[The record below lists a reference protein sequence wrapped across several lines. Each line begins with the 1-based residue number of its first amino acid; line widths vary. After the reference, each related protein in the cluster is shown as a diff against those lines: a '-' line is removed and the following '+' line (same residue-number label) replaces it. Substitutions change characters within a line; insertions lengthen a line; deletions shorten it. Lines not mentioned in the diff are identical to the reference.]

1 MKKLHTK
8 KRRINSKK
16 GISMVLAMA
25 LVAVLFLSTTTFLS
39 IAMLQQKETGT
50 TMNSRQAYVSAK
62 SALDIAKELLN
73 DGKLSL
79 PDSGSLYY
87 VFYYVEG
94 DPEVH
99 VEKFN
104 SSEAA
109 LNWINDPA
117 NASYTIIGN
126 AYIKITKNSDGSYT
140 MTAVGKEN
148 KYDYSVDG
156 NTGDLS
162 TKFDVKYNL
171 AEKEETA
178 NLTMKQKS
186 ITTPTGNKFLMLG
199 DQASFS
205 LLRSVRQTVNDGGTT
220 FRTLQ
225 NSFLDKDKKTIIYE
239 PKTEAGST
247 PLTTC
252 FPLVFDKAVKCI
264 SNGDSRLK
272 FTAYDNGIYFLG
284 NYNGT
289 ELNNDYKSEDDEFNN
304 PGDIS
309 LYTNSNT
316 YGTALECK
324 YLVIGGNMVCRPASG
339 ASGITLKYSGS
350 SYDTD
355 KGVVIYFTKDC
366 KLMTYRKDEHGN
378 ECNTSLDYQKGYY
391 YINLGKNN
399 TPVDLFSTK
408 ATSITTDSEEYK
420 RVSSIDMYSSMVET
434 DGELK
439 GKLKDIH
446 SAYEGACEND
456 KAKVDILH
464 SNGTFNA
471 DPNLSS
477 FSNTPRTENTIN
489 KGWKDY
495 YIYCAPSEMPT
506 ANGYYDMYSGKEFNY
521 LWYNIKPMV
530 FDRTVDMSIRSSNI
544 TLSIGPDE
552 KETVYY
558 NKNGNPHSFNQSNLP
573 TNVATDSDTVTFT
586 ARDSGKT
593 AQANGNQYVGE
604 DSNKIIQKD
613 RSAHFRVKPYWGEKS
628 FTLKVVNDFIV
639 EMSDGKTYT
648 IKADDYT
655 DIPEYIEKN
664 TDNNPK
670 DGLDLFSDTAKKYFE
685 SHSTSRVDSNS
696 SSIKWVED
704 NAINTSVDSSNLDQ
718 SSSVVN
724 FKATGG
730 GTLKEDGTY
739 KGRAIYCDFGNGSS
753 GKDAI
758 VTYGNNATLKADVV
772 SIGADLLERKD
783 GKGLK
788 INTYSAHNESTCVV
802 DGNPIDGSM
811 LQITRKTTLKFNDTD
826 ADSITLSPGYYFF
839 PGITSDFDI
848 LSKAF
853 WEKWNS
859 NPYYKAEK
867 LGDGTKTY
875 KKVFV
880 TTKMD
885 PVDFEGKYF

>member
-16 GISMVLAMA
+16 GISMVLAIA
-25 LVAVLFLSTTTFLS
+25 LAAVLFLSTTTFLS

-62 SALDIAKELLN
+62 SALDIAEELLN

-104 SSEAA
+104 SSELA
-109 LNWINDPA
+109 LKWINNPSH
-117 NASYTIIGN
+117 ASYTIIGN
-126 AYIKITKNSDGSYT
+126 AYIKITKNADGSYT

-148 KYDYSVDG
+148 KYDYSGDG

-171 AEKEETA
+171 VEKEEIA
-178 NLTMKQKS
+178 NLTMKQKT
-186 ITTPTGNKFLMLG
+186 ITSPTGNKFLMLG
-199 DQASFS
+199 DQTSFS
-205 LLRSVRQTVNDGGTT
+205 LLRSVRKTLNEGDTT

-225 NSFLDKDKKTIIYE
+225 SYDTDNEKKSIIYI
-239 PKTEAGST
+239 PKNEAGNT

-252 FPLVFDKAVKCI
+252 FPLVFDKTVKST

-284 NYNGT
+284 NYTGPKIT
-289 ELNNDYKSEDDEFNN
+289 SDYNSEAVDVSF
-304 PGDIS
+304 
-309 LYTNSNT
+309 YTNSDA

-324 YLVIGGNMVCRPASG
+324 YLVIGGNMVCRPATG
-339 ASGITLKYSGS
+339 ESGITLKYSGS

-355 KGVVIYFTKDC
+355 KGVVIYFTKNC
-366 KLMTYRKDEHGN
+366 KLMTYNNSNQITKTVE
-378 ECNTSLDYQKGYY
+378 YKKGYY
-391 YINLGKNN
+391 YINLGDNN
-399 TPVDLFSTK
+399 TAVDLFSESTK
-408 ATSITTDSEEYK
+408 ASAKEITTNSEEYK
-420 RVSSIDMYSSMVET
+420 RVNSIDMYSSMVDT
-434 DGELK
+434 K

-446 SAYEGACEND
+446 SAYEGEYE
-456 KAKVDILH
+456 KGKERVDILNE
-464 SNGTFNA
+464 SGTFTA
-471 DPNLSS
+471 VPNSNS
-477 FSNTPRTENTIN
+477 YSNTVRTTFT
-489 KGWKDY
+489 KGWQDY

-506 ANGYYDMYSGKEFNY
+506 ASGYYDMYSGKEFNY
-521 LWYNIKPMV
+521 LWYNIKPME
-530 FDRTVDMSIRSSNI
+530 FNGNVDMSIHSSNI

-558 NKNGNPHSFNQSNLP
+558 NNQIKNSNGNPYFPYSFNQTILP
-573 TNVATDSDTVTFT
+573 TDKFATDSNTTKFT
-586 ARDSGKT
+586 AEG
-593 AQANGNQYVGE
+593 
-604 DSNKIIQKD
+604 SNKIKQNNS
-613 RSAHFRVKPYWGEKS
+613 SASFSVKPYWNEKS

-639 EMSDGKTYT
+639 QMSDGTSYT

-655 DIPEYIEKN
+655 DIPE
-664 TDNNPK
+664 T
-670 DGLDLFSDTAKKYFE
+670 GLNLFSNDAKKYFE
-685 SHSTSRVDSNS
+685 DHSTSRVDSNS

-718 SSSVVN
+718 SSSVIN
-724 FKATGG
+724 FKATCG
-730 GTLKEDGTY
+730 GTLKEDSTY

-772 SIGADLLERKD
+772 SIGADLLEIKD

-811 LQITRKTTLKFNDTD
+811 LQITRKTTLKFNDD
-826 ADSITLSPGYYFF
+826 NANSITLSPGYYFF
-839 PGITSDFDI
+839 PGITGDFDI

-853 WEKWNS
+853 WEKWSSS

-867 LGDGTKTY
+867 LGDGTKAY
-875 KKVFV
+875 KKVTV

>member
-16 GISMVLAMA
+16 GISMVLAIA
-25 LVAVLFLSTTTFLS
+25 LAAVLFLSTTTFLS

-62 SALDIAKELLN
+62 SALDIAEELLN

-104 SSEAA
+104 SSELA

-117 NASYTIIGN
+117 HASYTIIGN
-126 AYIKITKNSDGSYT
+126 AYIKITKNADGSYT

-148 KYDYSVDG
+148 KYDYSGDG

-171 AEKEETA
+171 VEKEETA

-199 DQASFS
+199 DQTSFS
-205 LLRSVRQTVNDGGTT
+205 LLRSVRKTLNEGDTT

-225 NSFLDKDKKTIIYE
+225 GYDTDNDKESIIYI
-239 PKTEAGST
+239 PKNEAGNT

-252 FPLVFDKAVKCI
+252 FPLVFDKAVKST

-284 NYNGT
+284 NYTGPRVT
-289 ELNNDYKSEDDEFNN
+289 NDYNSEAV
-304 PGDIS
+304 DIS
-309 LYTNSNT
+309 FYTNSDA

-324 YLVIGGNMVCRPASG
+324 YLVIGGNMVCRPAG
-339 ASGITLKYSGS
+339 GESGITLKYSGS

-366 KLMTYRKDEHGN
+366 KLMTYNNDHSKIKEV
-378 ECNTSLDYQKGYY
+378 EYKKGYY
-391 YINLGKNN
+391 YISLGDNN
-399 TPVDLFSTK
+399 TAVDLFSESTK
-408 ATSITTDSEEYK
+408 ASAKKIDTDSKEYK
-420 RVSSIDMYSSMVET
+420 RVSSIDMYSSMVDT
-434 DGELK
+434 K

-446 SAYEGACEND
+446 SAYEGEYE
-456 KAKVDILH
+456 KGKERVDILNE
-464 SNGTFNA
+464 NGTFTA
-471 DPNLSS
+471 VPNSS
-477 FSNTPRTENTIN
+477 SYSNTPRTEFT

-506 ANGYYDMYSGKEFNY
+506 ASGYYDMYSGKEFNY
-521 LWYNIKPMV
+521 LWYNIKPME
-530 FDRTVDMSIRSSNI
+530 FNGNIDMSIHSSNI

-558 NKNGNPHSFNQSNLP
+558 NNQIKNSNGNTYFPYSFNQTILP
-573 TNVATDSDTVTFT
+573 TSDFATDSNTQKFT
-586 ARDSGKT
+586 SEG
-593 AQANGNQYVGE
+593 
-604 DSNKIIQKD
+604 SNKIKQKNS
-613 RSAHFRVKPYWGEKS
+613 SASFSVKPYWNEKS

-639 EMSDGKTYT
+639 EMSDGTSYT

-655 DIPEYIEKN
+655 DIPE
-664 TDNNPK
+664 T
-670 DGLDLFSDTAKKYFE
+670 GLNLFSNDAKKYFE
-685 SHSTSRVDSNS
+685 DHSTSRVDSNS

-718 SSSVVN
+718 SSSVIN
-724 FKATGG
+724 FKATCG
-730 GTLKEDGTY
+730 GTLKEDSTY

-772 SIGADLLERKD
+772 SIGADLLEIKD

-811 LQITRKTTLKFNDTD
+811 LQITRKTTLKFNDD
-826 ADSITLSPGYYFF
+826 NANSITLSPCYYFF
-839 PGITSDFDI
+839 PGITGDFDI

-853 WEKWNS
+853 WEKWSSS

-867 LGDGTKTY
+867 LGDGTKAY
-875 KKVFV
+875 KKVTV

>member
-16 GISMVLAMA
+16 GISMVLAIA
-25 LVAVLFLSTTTFLS
+25 LAAVLFLSTTTFLS

-62 SALDIAKELLN
+62 SALDMAEELLN
-73 DGKLSL
+73 DGKLQL

-94 DPEVH
+94 DPKVH
-99 VEKFN
+99 VEKFS
-104 SSEAA
+104 SSEDA
-109 LNWINDPA
+109 LKWINNPA
-117 NASYTIIGN
+117 HASYTIIGN
-126 AYIKITKNSDGSYT
+126 AYIKITKNTDGSYT

-148 KYDYSVDG
+148 KYDYSGDG

-171 AEKEETA
+171 VEKEEIA
-178 NLTMKQKS
+178 NLTMKQKT
-186 ITTPTGNKFLMLG
+186 ITSPTGNKFLMLG
-199 DQASFS
+199 DQTSFS
-205 LLRSVRQTVNDGGTT
+205 LLRSVRKTLNEGDTT

-225 NSFLDKDKKTIIYE
+225 SYDTDNEKKSIIYI
-239 PKTEAGST
+239 PKNEAGNT

-252 FPLVFDKAVKCI
+252 FPLVFDKTVKST

-284 NYNGT
+284 NYTGPKIT
-289 ELNNDYKSEDDEFNN
+289 SDYNSEAVDVSF
-304 PGDIS
+304 
-309 LYTNSNT
+309 YTNSDA

-324 YLVIGGNMVCRPASG
+324 YLVIGGNMVCRPATG
-339 ASGITLKYSGS
+339 ESGITLKYSGS

-355 KGVVIYFTKDC
+355 KGVVIYFTKNC
-366 KLMTYRKDEHGN
+366 KLMTYNNSNQITKTVE
-378 ECNTSLDYQKGYY
+378 YKKGYY
-391 YINLGKNN
+391 YINLGDNN
-399 TPVDLFSTK
+399 TAVDLFSESTK
-408 ATSITTDSEEYK
+408 ASAKEITTNSEEYK
-420 RVSSIDMYSSMVET
+420 RVNSIDMYSSMVDT
-434 DGELK
+434 K

-446 SAYEGACEND
+446 SAYEGEYE
-456 KAKVDILH
+456 KGKERVDILNE
-464 SNGTFNA
+464 SGTFTA
-471 DPNLSS
+471 VPNSNS
-477 FSNTPRTENTIN
+477 YSNTVRTTFT
-489 KGWKDY
+489 KGWQDY

-506 ANGYYDMYSGKEFNY
+506 ASGYYDMYSGKEFNY
-521 LWYNIKPMV
+521 LWYNINPME
-530 FDRTVDMSIRSSNI
+530 FNGNVDMSIHSSNI

-558 NKNGNPHSFNQSNLP
+558 NNQIKNSNGNPYYPYSFNQTILP
-573 TNVATDSDTVTFT
+573 TDKFATDSNTTKFT
-586 ARDSGKT
+586 SEG
-593 AQANGNQYVGE
+593 
-604 DSNKIIQKD
+604 SNKIKQNNS
-613 RSAHFRVKPYWGEKS
+613 SASFSVKPYWNEKS

-639 EMSDGKTYT
+639 EMSDGTTYT

-655 DIPEYIEKN
+655 DIPETGLN
-664 TDNNPK
+664 LFTDE
-670 DGLDLFSDTAKKYFE
+670 AKKYFE

-696 SSIKWVED
+696 SSIEWVK
-704 NAINTSVDSSNLDQ
+704 NNTINTSVDSSNLDQ
-718 SSSVVN
+718 SSSVIN
-724 FKATGG
+724 FKATCG
-730 GTLKEDGTY
+730 GTLKDDTY
-739 KGRAIYCDFGNGSS
+739 KGKAIYCDFGNGSS

-772 SIGADLLERKD
+772 SIGADLLEIKD

-788 INTYSAHNESTCVV
+788 INTYSAHKDSTCVV

-811 LQITRKTTLKFNDTD
+811 LQITRKTTLKFNDD
-826 ADSITLSPGYYFF
+826 NANSITLSPGYYFF
-839 PGITSDFDI
+839 PGIKGDFDI

-853 WEKWNS
+853 WEKWISS

-867 LGDGTKTY
+867 LNDGTEAY
-875 KKVFV
+875 KKVIV
-880 TTKMD
+880 TTKID

>member
-16 GISMVLAMA
+16 GISMVLAIA
-25 LVAVLFLSTTTFLS
+25 LAAVLFLSTTTFLS

-62 SALDIAKELLN
+62 SALDIAEELLN

-104 SSEAA
+104 SSELA
-109 LNWINDPA
+109 LKWINNPSH
-117 NASYTIIGN
+117 ASYTIIGN
-126 AYIKITKNSDGSYT
+126 AYIKITKNADGSYT

-148 KYDYSVDG
+148 KYDYSGDG

-171 AEKEETA
+171 VEKEEIA
-178 NLTMKQKS
+178 NLTMKQKT
-186 ITTPTGNKFLMLG
+186 ITSPTGNKFLMLG
-199 DQASFS
+199 DQTSFS
-205 LLRSVRQTVNDGGTT
+205 LLRSVRKTLNEGDTT

-225 NSFLDKDKKTIIYE
+225 SYDTDNEKKSIIYI
-239 PKTEAGST
+239 PKNEAGNT

-252 FPLVFDKAVKCI
+252 FPLVFDKTVKST

-284 NYNGT
+284 NYTGPKIT
-289 ELNNDYKSEDDEFNN
+289 SDYNSEAVDVSF
-304 PGDIS
+304 
-309 LYTNSNT
+309 YTNSDA

-324 YLVIGGNMVCRPASG
+324 YLVIGGNMVCRPATG
-339 ASGITLKYSGS
+339 ESGITLKYSGS
-350 SYDTD
+350 SYNTD

-366 KLMTYRKDEHGN
+366 KLMTYNNSNQITKTVE
-378 ECNTSLDYQKGYY
+378 YKKGYY
-391 YINLGKNN
+391 YINLGDNN
-399 TPVDLFSTK
+399 TAVDLFSESTK
-408 ATSITTDSEEYK
+408 ASAKEITTNSEEYK
-420 RVSSIDMYSSMVET
+420 RVNSIDMYSSMVDT
-434 DGELK
+434 K

-446 SAYEGACEND
+446 SAYEGEYE
-456 KAKVDILH
+456 KGKERVDILNE
-464 SNGTFNA
+464 SGTFTA
-471 DPNLSS
+471 VPNSNS
-477 FSNTPRTENTIN
+477 YSNTVRTTFT
-489 KGWKDY
+489 KGWQDY

-506 ANGYYDMYSGKEFNY
+506 ASGYYDMYSGKEFNY
-521 LWYNIKPMV
+521 LWYNINPME
-530 FDRTVDMSIRSSNI
+530 FNGNVDMSIHSSNI

-558 NKNGNPHSFNQSNLP
+558 NNQIKNSNGNPYFPYSFNQTILP
-573 TNVATDSDTVTFT
+573 TDKFATDSNTTKFT
-586 ARDSGKT
+586 AEG
-593 AQANGNQYVGE
+593 
-604 DSNKIIQKD
+604 SNKIKQNNS
-613 RSAHFRVKPYWGEKS
+613 SASFSVKPYWNEKS

-639 EMSDGKTYT
+639 QMSDGTSYT

-655 DIPEYIEKN
+655 DIPE
-664 TDNNPK
+664 T
-670 DGLDLFSDTAKKYFE
+670 GLNLFSNDAKKYFE
-685 SHSTSRVDSNS
+685 DHSTSRVDSNS
-696 SSIKWVED
+696 SSIEWVK
-704 NAINTSVDSSNLDQ
+704 NNTINTSVDSSNLDQ
-718 SSSVVN
+718 SSSVIN
-724 FKATGG
+724 FKATCG
-730 GTLKEDGTY
+730 GTLKDDTY
-739 KGRAIYCDFGNGSS
+739 KGKAIYCDFGNGSS

-772 SIGADLLERKD
+772 SIGADLLEIKD

-811 LQITRKTTLKFNDTD
+811 LQITRKTTLKFNDD
-826 ADSITLSPGYYFF
+826 NANSITLSPGYYFF
-839 PGITSDFDI
+839 PGITGDFDI

-853 WEKWNS
+853 WEKWSSS

-867 LGDGTKTY
+867 LGDGTKAY
-875 KKVFV
+875 KKVTV

>member
-16 GISMVLAMA
+16 GISMVLAIA
-25 LVAVLFLSTTTFLS
+25 LAAVLFLSTTTFLS

-104 SSEAA
+104 SSELA
-109 LNWINDPA
+109 LKWINNPSH
-117 NASYTIIGN
+117 ASYTIIGN
-126 AYIKITKNSDGSYT
+126 AYIKITKNADGSYT

-148 KYDYSVDG
+148 KYDYSGDG

-171 AEKEETA
+171 VEKEEIA
-178 NLTMKQKS
+178 NLTMKQKT
-186 ITTPTGNKFLMLG
+186 ITSPTGNKFLMLG
-199 DQASFS
+199 DQTSFS
-205 LLRSVRQTVNDGGTT
+205 LLRSVRKTLNEGDTT

-225 NSFLDKDKKTIIYE
+225 SYDTDNEKKSIIYI
-239 PKTEAGST
+239 PKNEAGNT

-252 FPLVFDKAVKCI
+252 FPLVFDKTVKST

-284 NYNGT
+284 NYTGPKIT
-289 ELNNDYKSEDDEFNN
+289 SDYNSEAVDVSF
-304 PGDIS
+304 
-309 LYTNSNT
+309 YTNSDA

-324 YLVIGGNMVCRPASG
+324 YLVIGGNMVCRPATG
-339 ASGITLKYSGS
+339 ESGITLKYSGS

-355 KGVVIYFTKDC
+355 KGVVIYFTKNC
-366 KLMTYRKDEHGN
+366 KLMTYNNSNQITKTVE
-378 ECNTSLDYQKGYY
+378 YKKGYY
-391 YINLGKNN
+391 YINLGDNN
-399 TPVDLFSTK
+399 TAVDLFSESTK
-408 ATSITTDSEEYK
+408 ASAKEITTNSEEYK
-420 RVSSIDMYSSMVET
+420 RVNSIDMYSSMVDT
-434 DGELK
+434 K

-446 SAYEGACEND
+446 SAYEGEYE
-456 KAKVDILH
+456 KGKERVDILNE
-464 SNGTFNA
+464 SGTFTA
-471 DPNLSS
+471 VPNSNS
-477 FSNTPRTENTIN
+477 YSNTVRTTFT
-489 KGWKDY
+489 KGWQDY

-506 ANGYYDMYSGKEFNY
+506 ASGYYDMYSGKEFNY
-521 LWYNIKPMV
+521 LWYNINPME
-530 FDRTVDMSIRSSNI
+530 FNGNVDMSIHSSNI

-558 NKNGNPHSFNQSNLP
+558 NNQIKNSNGNPYFPYSFNQTILP
-573 TNVATDSDTVTFT
+573 TDKFATDSNTTKFT
-586 ARDSGKT
+586 AEG
-593 AQANGNQYVGE
+593 
-604 DSNKIIQKD
+604 SNKIKQNNS
-613 RSAHFRVKPYWGEKS
+613 SASFSVKPYWNEKS

-639 EMSDGKTYT
+639 QMSDGTSYT

-655 DIPEYIEKN
+655 DIPE
-664 TDNNPK
+664 T
-670 DGLDLFSDTAKKYFE
+670 GLNLFSNDAKKYFE
-685 SHSTSRVDSNS
+685 DHSTSRVDSNS

-718 SSSVVN
+718 SSSVIN
-724 FKATGG
+724 FKATCG
-730 GTLKEDGTY
+730 GTLKEDSTY

-772 SIGADLLERKD
+772 SIGADLLEIKD

-811 LQITRKTTLKFNDTD
+811 LQITRKTTLKFNDD
-826 ADSITLSPGYYFF
+826 NANSITLSPGYYFF
-839 PGITSDFDI
+839 PGITGDFDI

-853 WEKWNS
+853 WEKWSSS

-867 LGDGTKTY
+867 LGDGTKAY
-875 KKVFV
+875 KKVTV

>member
-16 GISMVLAMA
+16 GISMVLAIA
-25 LVAVLFLSTTTFLS
+25 LAAVLFLSTTTFLS

-62 SALDIAKELLN
+62 SALDIAEELLN

-87 VFYYVEG
+87 VFYYIEG

-104 SSEAA
+104 SSELA
-109 LNWINDPA
+109 LKWINNPSHA
-117 NASYTIIGN
+117 NYTIIGN
-126 AYIKITKNSDGSYT
+126 AYIKITKNADGSYT

-148 KYDYSVDG
+148 KYDYSGDG

-171 AEKEETA
+171 VEKEETA
-178 NLTMKQKS
+178 NLTMKQKT
-186 ITTPTGNKFLMLG
+186 ITSPTGNKFLMLG
-199 DQASFS
+199 DQTSFS
-205 LLRSVRQTVNDGGTT
+205 LLRSVRKTLNEGDTT

-225 NSFLDKDKKTIIYE
+225 GYDTDNDKESIIYI
-239 PKTEAGST
+239 PKNEAGNT

-252 FPLVFDKAVKCI
+252 FPLVFDKAVKST
-264 SNGDSRLK
+264 SNGTSRLK

-284 NYNGT
+284 NYTGPRVT
-289 ELNNDYKSEDDEFNN
+289 NDYNYEAVDVSF
-304 PGDIS
+304 
-309 LYTNSNT
+309 YTNSDAF
-316 YGTALECK
+316 GTALECK
-324 YLVIGGNMVCRPASG
+324 YLVIGGNMVCRPAG
-339 ASGITLKYSGS
+339 GESGITLKYSGS

-366 KLMTYRKDEHGN
+366 KLMTYNNDHSKIKEV
-378 ECNTSLDYQKGYY
+378 EYKKGYY
-391 YINLGKNN
+391 YISLGDNN
-399 TPVDLFSTK
+399 TAVDLFSESTK
-408 ATSITTDSEEYK
+408 ASAKKIDTDSKEYK
-420 RVSSIDMYSSMVET
+420 RVSGIDMYSSMVDT
-434 DGELK
+434 K

-446 SAYEGACEND
+446 SAYEGEYE
-456 KAKVDILH
+456 KGKVKVDILDH
-464 SNGTFNA
+464 DGKFIAAPNSN
-471 DPNLSS
+471 S
-477 FSNTPRTENTIN
+477 FSNTVRTTFN
-489 KGWKDY
+489 KGWQDY

-506 ANGYYDMYSGKEFNY
+506 ASGYYDMYSGKEFNY
-521 LWYNIKPMV
+521 LWYNINPME
-530 FDRTVDMSIRSSNI
+530 FNGNVDMSIHSSNI

-558 NKNGNPHSFNQSNLP
+558 NNQIKNSNGNPYFPYSFNQTILP
-573 TNVATDSDTVTFT
+573 TDKFATDSNTTKFT
-586 ARDSGKT
+586 AEG
-593 AQANGNQYVGE
+593 
-604 DSNKIIQKD
+604 SNKIKQNNS
-613 RSAHFRVKPYWGEKS
+613 SASFSVKPYWNEKS

-639 EMSDGKTYT
+639 EMSDGTTYT

-655 DIPEYIEKN
+655 DIPE
-664 TDNNPK
+664 T
-670 DGLDLFSDTAKKYFE
+670 GLNLFTGEAKKYFE

-696 SSIKWVED
+696 SSIEWVK
-704 NAINTSVDSSNLDQ
+704 NNTINTSVDSSNLDQ
-718 SSSVVN
+718 SSSVIN
-724 FKATGG
+724 FKATCG
-730 GTLKEDGTY
+730 GTLKDDTY

-788 INTYSAHNESTCVV
+788 INTYSAHKDSTCVV

-811 LQITRKTTLKFNDTD
+811 LQITRKTTLKFNDD
-826 ADSITLSPGYYFF
+826 NANSITLSPGYYFF
-839 PGITSDFDI
+839 PGITGDFDI

-853 WEKWNS
+853 WEKWSSS

-867 LGDGTKTY
+867 LNDGTEAY
-875 KKVFV
+875 KKVIV

>member
-16 GISMVLAMA
+16 GISMVLAIA
-25 LVAVLFLSTTTFLS
+25 LAAVLFLSTTTFLS

-62 SALDIAKELLN
+62 SALDIAEELLN
-73 DGKLSL
+73 DGKLKL

-87 VFYYVEG
+87 VFYYIEG
-94 DPEVH
+94 DSEVH
-99 VEKFN
+99 VEEFS
-104 SSEAA
+104 SSELA
-109 LNWINDPA
+109 LKWINNPA

-126 AYIKITKNSDGSYT
+126 AYIKITKNADGSYT
-140 MTAVGKEN
+140 MTAVGKEK
-148 KYDYSVDG
+148 KYDYSGDG

-171 AEKEETA
+171 VEKEETA
-178 NLTMKQKS
+178 NLTMKQKT
-186 ITTPTGNKFLMLG
+186 ITSPTGNKFLMLG

-205 LLRSVRQTVNDGGTT
+205 LLSSVRKTVNDGDTG

-225 NSFLDKDKKTIIYE
+225 GYDTDNDKKSIIYI
-239 PKTEAGST
+239 PKNEAGST

-252 FPLVFDKAVKCI
+252 FPLVFDKAVKATSE
-264 SNGDSRLK
+264 SNGRLK

-284 NYNGT
+284 NYNGQ
-289 ELNNDYKSEDDEFNN
+289 NVKNDYDSDAV
-304 PGDIS
+304 DIS
-309 LYTNSNT
+309 LYTNADT

-324 YLVIGGNMVCRPASG
+324 YLVIGGNMVCRPAGG

-350 SYDTD
+350 SYNTD
-355 KGVVIYFTKDC
+355 KGVVIYFTKEC
-366 KLMTYRKDEHGN
+366 KLMTY
-378 ECNTSLDYQKGYY
+378 NTSKVKIKEVTYPKGYY
-391 YINLGKNN
+391 YFNLGDNN
-399 TPVDLFSTK
+399 TPVDLFSVNQDDVKNHKINTNS
-408 ATSITTDSEEYK
+408 AEYK
-420 RVSSIDMYSSMVET
+420 RVSSIDMYSSLVDT
-434 DGELK
+434 N

-446 SAYEGACEND
+446 SAYEGECEKD
-456 KAKVDILH
+456 KAKVDILY
-464 SNGTFNA
+464 SNGTFNT
-471 DPNLSS
+471 DPQSSS
-477 FSNTPRTENTIN
+477 FSNQKRENFN
-489 KGWKDY
+489 EGWNDY
-495 YIYCAPSEMPT
+495 YIYCSPSEMPT
-506 ANGYYDMYSGKEFNY
+506 AGGHYDMYSGKEFSY
-521 LWYNIKPMV
+521 LWYNIKPMIINASA
-530 FDRTVDMSIRSSNI
+530 DMSIRSRII

-552 KETVYY
+552 NETVYY
-558 NKNGNPHSFNQSNLP
+558 NNKGNPHSFNQTNLP

-593 AQANGNQYVGE
+593 AQANGNKYEGE
-604 DSNKIIQKD
+604 DSNKIIQKNS
-613 RSAHFRVKPYWGEKS
+613 SASFSVKPYWGEKS

-639 EMSDGKTYT
+639 EMSDSTSYT

-655 DIPEYIEKN
+655 DIPEK
-664 TDNNPK
+664 
-670 DGLDLFSDTAKKYFE
+670 GLDLFTDEAKKYFE
-685 SHSTSRVDSNS
+685 GHSTSRVDSNS
-696 SSIKWVED
+696 SSIKWVKD

-718 SSSVVN
+718 SSSVIN
-724 FKATGG
+724 FKATCG
-730 GTLKEDGTY
+730 GTLKDDTY
-739 KGRAIYCDFGNGSS
+739 KGKAIYCDFGN
-753 GKDAI
+753 

-783 GKGLK
+783 GKGLR
-788 INTYSAHNESTCVV
+788 INTYSAHKESTCVV

-811 LQITRKTTLKFNDTD
+811 LQITRKTTLKFNDD
-826 ADSITLSPGYYFF
+826 NANSITLSPGYYFF
-839 PGITSDFDI
+839 PGITGDFDI

-867 LGDGTKTY
+867 LGDGTKAY
-875 KKVFV
+875 KKVIV

>member
-16 GISMVLAMA
+16 GISMVLAIA
-25 LVAVLFLSTTTFLS
+25 LAAVLFLSTTTFLS

-62 SALDIAKELLN
+62 SALDIAEELLN

-104 SSEAA
+104 SSELA

-117 NASYTIIGN
+117 HASYTIIGN
-126 AYIKITKNSDGSYT
+126 AYIKITKNADGSYT

-148 KYDYSVDG
+148 KYDYSGDG

-171 AEKEETA
+171 VEKEETA
-178 NLTMKQKS
+178 NLTMKQKT
-186 ITTPTGNKFLMLG
+186 ITSPTGNKFLMLG
-199 DQASFS
+199 DQTSFS
-205 LLRSVRQTVNDGGTT
+205 LLRSVRKTLNEGDAT

-225 NSFLDKDKKTIIYE
+225 GYDTDNDKKSIIYI
-239 PKTEAGST
+239 PKNEAGNT

-252 FPLVFDKAVKCI
+252 FPLVFDKAVKST
-264 SNGDSRLK
+264 SNGTSRLK

-284 NYNGT
+284 NYTGPKVKS
-289 ELNNDYKSEDDEFNN
+289 DYNSEAV
-304 PGDIS
+304 DIS
-309 LYTNSNT
+309 FYTNSDA

-324 YLVIGGNMVCRPASG
+324 YLVIGGNMVCRPATG
-339 ASGITLKYSGS
+339 ESGITLKYSGS

-366 KLMTYRKDEHGN
+366 KLMTYNNSNQITKTVE
-378 ECNTSLDYQKGYY
+378 YKKGYY
-391 YINLGKNN
+391 YISLGDKN
-399 TPVDLFSTK
+399 TAVDLFSESTK
-408 ATSITTDSEEYK
+408 ASAKEITTNSEEYK
-420 RVSSIDMYSSMVET
+420 RVNSIDMYSSMVDT
-434 DGELK
+434 K

-446 SAYEGACEND
+446 PAYEGEYE
-456 KAKVDILH
+456 KGKERVDILNE
-464 SNGTFNA
+464 NGTFTA
-471 DPNLSS
+471 VPNSNS
-477 FSNTPRTENTIN
+477 YSNTVRTEFT

-506 ANGYYDMYSGKEFNY
+506 ASGYYDMYSGKEFNY
-521 LWYNIKPMV
+521 LWYNINPME
-530 FDRTVDMSIRSSNI
+530 FNGNVDMSIHSSNI

-558 NKNGNPHSFNQSNLP
+558 NNQIKNSNGNPYFPYSFNQTILP
-573 TNVATDSDTVTFT
+573 TDKFATDSNTTKFT
-586 ARDSGKT
+586 AEG
-593 AQANGNQYVGE
+593 
-604 DSNKIIQKD
+604 SNKIKQNNS
-613 RSAHFRVKPYWGEKS
+613 SASFSVKPYWNEKS

-639 EMSDGKTYT
+639 EMSDGTSYT

-655 DIPEYIEKN
+655 DIPE
-664 TDNNPK
+664 T
-670 DGLDLFSDTAKKYFE
+670 GLNLFSNDAKKYFE
-685 SHSTSRVDSNS
+685 DHSTSRVDSNS
-696 SSIKWVED
+696 SSIKWVKD

-718 SSSVVN
+718 SSSVIN
-724 FKATGG
+724 FKATCG
-730 GTLKEDGTY
+730 GTLKEDSTY

-772 SIGADLLERKD
+772 SIGADLLEIKD

-811 LQITRKTTLKFNDTD
+811 LQITRKTTLKFNDD
-826 ADSITLSPGYYFF
+826 NANSITLSPGYYFF
-839 PGITSDFDI
+839 PGITGDFDI

-853 WEKWNS
+853 WEKWSSS

-867 LGDGTKTY
+867 LGDGTKAY
-875 KKVFV
+875 KKVTV

>member
-16 GISMVLAMA
+16 GISMVLAIA
-25 LVAVLFLSTTTFLS
+25 LAAVLFLSTTTFLS

-62 SALDIAKELLN
+62 SALDIAEELLN

-87 VFYYVEG
+87 VFYYIEG
-94 DPEVH
+94 DPEVQ
-99 VEKFN
+99 VKKFN
-104 SSEAA
+104 SSEEA
-109 LNWINDPA
+109 LKWINNPT

-126 AYIKITKNSDGSYT
+126 AYIKITKNADGSYT

-148 KYDYSVDG
+148 KYDYSGDG

-171 AEKEETA
+171 VEKEETA
-178 NLTMKQKS
+178 NLTMKQKT
-186 ITTPTGNKFLMLG
+186 ITSPTGNKFLMLG
-199 DQASFS
+199 DQTSFS
-205 LLRSVRQTVNDGGTT
+205 LLRSVRKTLNEGDTT

-225 NSFLDKDKKTIIYE
+225 GYDTDNDKESIIYI
-239 PKTEAGST
+239 PKNEAGNT

-252 FPLVFDKAVKCI
+252 FPLVFDKAVKST
-264 SNGDSRLK
+264 SNGSSRLK

-284 NYNGT
+284 NYTGPRVT
-289 ELNNDYKSEDDEFNN
+289 NDYNYEAVDVSF
-304 PGDIS
+304 
-309 LYTNSNT
+309 YTNSDAF
-316 YGTALECK
+316 GTALECK
-324 YLVIGGNMVCRPASG
+324 YLVIGGNMVCRPAG
-339 ASGITLKYSGS
+339 GESGITLKYSGS

-366 KLMTYRKDEHGN
+366 KLMTYNNDHSKIKEV
-378 ECNTSLDYQKGYY
+378 EYKKGYY
-391 YINLGKNN
+391 YISLGDNN
-399 TPVDLFSTK
+399 TAVDLFSESTK
-408 ATSITTDSEEYK
+408 ASAKKIDTDSKEYK
-420 RVSSIDMYSSMVET
+420 RVSSIDMYSSMVDT
-434 DGELK
+434 K

-446 SAYEGACEND
+446 SAYEGEYE
-456 KAKVDILH
+456 KGKVKVDILDH
-464 SNGTFNA
+464 DGKFTAAPNSN
-471 DPNLSS
+471 S
-477 FSNTPRTENTIN
+477 FSNTVRTEFT
-489 KGWKDY
+489 KGWQDY

-506 ANGYYDMYSGKEFNY
+506 ASGYYDMYSGKEFNY
-521 LWYNIKPMV
+521 LWYNIKPME
-530 FDRTVDMSIRSSNI
+530 FNGNIDMSIHSSNI

-558 NKNGNPHSFNQSNLP
+558 NNQIKNSNGNPYYPYSFNQTILP
-573 TNVATDSDTVTFT
+573 TSDFATDSNTQKFT
-586 ARDSGKT
+586 AEG
-593 AQANGNQYVGE
+593 
-604 DSNKIIQKD
+604 SNKIKQKNS
-613 RSAHFRVKPYWGEKS
+613 SASFSVKPYWNEKS

-639 EMSDGKTYT
+639 EMLDGTSYT

-655 DIPEYIEKN
+655 DIPE
-664 TDNNPK
+664 T
-670 DGLDLFSDTAKKYFE
+670 GLNLFSNDAKKYFE
-685 SHSTSRVDSNS
+685 GHSTSRVDSNS

-718 SSSVVN
+718 SSSVIN
-724 FKATGG
+724 FKATCG
-730 GTLKEDGTY
+730 GTLKDDTY
-739 KGRAIYCDFGNGSS
+739 KGKAIYCDFGN
-753 GKDAI
+753 

-772 SIGADLLERKD
+772 SIGADLLEIKD

-802 DGNPIDGSM
+802 DGNKIDGSM
-811 LQITRKTTLKFNDTD
+811 LQITRKTTLKFNDD
-826 ADSITLSPGYYFF
+826 NANSITLSPGYYFF
-839 PGITSDFDI
+839 PGIKGDFDI

-853 WEKWNS
+853 WEKWSSS

-867 LGDGTKTY
+867 LNDGTEAY
-875 KKVFV
+875 KKVTV
-880 TTKMD
+880 TTKID

>member
-16 GISMVLAMA
+16 GISMVLAIA
-25 LVAVLFLSTTTFLS
+25 LAAVLFLSTTTFLS

-62 SALDIAKELLN
+62 SALDMAEELLN

-104 SSEAA
+104 SSELA
-109 LNWINDPA
+109 LNWINNPA
-117 NASYTIIGN
+117 HASYTIIGN
-126 AYIKITKNSDGSYT
+126 AYIKITKNADGSYT

-148 KYDYSVDG
+148 KYDYSGDG

-171 AEKEETA
+171 VEKEEIA
-178 NLTMKQKS
+178 NLTMKQKT
-186 ITTPTGNKFLMLG
+186 ITSPTGNKFLMLG
-199 DQASFS
+199 DQTSFS
-205 LLRSVRQTVNDGGTT
+205 LLRSVRKTLNEGDTT

-225 NSFLDKDKKTIIYE
+225 SYDTDNEKKSIIYI
-239 PKTEAGST
+239 PKNEAGNT

-252 FPLVFDKAVKCI
+252 FPLVFDKTVKST
-264 SNGDSRLK
+264 SNGNSRLK

-284 NYNGT
+284 NYTGPKIT
-289 ELNNDYKSEDDEFNN
+289 SDYNSEAVDVSF
-304 PGDIS
+304 
-309 LYTNSNT
+309 YTNSDA

-324 YLVIGGNMVCRPASG
+324 YLVIGGNMVCRPATG
-339 ASGITLKYSGS
+339 ESGITLKYSGS

-355 KGVVIYFTKDC
+355 KGVVIYFTKNC
-366 KLMTYRKDEHGN
+366 KLMTYNNSNQITKTVE
-378 ECNTSLDYQKGYY
+378 YKKGYY
-391 YINLGKNN
+391 YINLGDNN
-399 TPVDLFSTK
+399 TAVDLFSESTK
-408 ATSITTDSEEYK
+408 ASAKEITTNSEEYK
-420 RVSSIDMYSSMVET
+420 RVNSIDMYSSMVDT
-434 DGELK
+434 K

-446 SAYEGACEND
+446 SAYEGEYE
-456 KAKVDILH
+456 KGKERVDILNE
-464 SNGTFNA
+464 SGTFTA
-471 DPNLSS
+471 VPNSNS
-477 FSNTPRTENTIN
+477 YSNTVRTEFT

-506 ANGYYDMYSGKEFNY
+506 ASGYYDMYSGKEFNY
-521 LWYNIKPMV
+521 LWYNINPME
-530 FDRTVDMSIRSSNI
+530 FNGNVDMSIHSSNI

-552 KETVYY
+552 NETVYY
-558 NKNGNPHSFNQSNLP
+558 NNQIKNSNGNPYFPYSFNQTILP
-573 TNVATDSDTVTFT
+573 TDKFATDSNTQKFT
-586 ARDSGKT
+586 SEG
-593 AQANGNQYVGE
+593 
-604 DSNKIIQKD
+604 SNKITQKNS
-613 RSAHFRVKPYWGEKS
+613 SASFSVKPYWNEKS

-639 EMSDGKTYT
+639 EMSDGTTYT

-655 DIPEYIEKN
+655 DIPETGLN
-664 TDNNPK
+664 LFTDE
-670 DGLDLFSDTAKKYFE
+670 AKKYFE

-696 SSIKWVED
+696 SSIEWVK
-704 NAINTSVDSSNLDQ
+704 NNTINTSVDSSNLDQ
-718 SSSVVN
+718 SSSVIN

-730 GTLKEDGTY
+730 GTLKEDSTY

-811 LQITRKTTLKFNDTD
+811 LQITRKTTLKFNDD
-826 ADSITLSPGYYFF
+826 NANSITLSPGYYFF
-839 PGITSDFDI
+839 PGITGDFDI

-853 WEKWNS
+853 WEKWSSS

-867 LGDGTKTY
+867 LGDGTKAY
-875 KKVFV
+875 KKVTV

>member
-62 SALDIAKELLN
+62 SALDIAEELLN
-73 DGKLSL
+73 DGKLAL

-87 VFYYVEG
+87 VFYYIEG

-104 SSEAA
+104 SSELA
-109 LNWINDPA
+109 LKWINNPA
-117 NASYTIIGN
+117 NANYTIIGN
-126 AYIKITKNSDGSYT
+126 AYIKITKNTDGSYT
-140 MTAVGKEN
+140 MTAVGKEK
-148 KYDYSVDG
+148 KYDYSGDG

-171 AEKEETA
+171 VEKEETA
-178 NLTMKQKS
+178 NLTMKQKT
-186 ITTPTGNKFLMLG
+186 ITSPTGNKFLMLG
-199 DQASFS
+199 DQTSFS
-205 LLRSVRQTVNDGGTT
+205 LLRSVRKNLNEGDTT

-225 NSFLDKDKKTIIYE
+225 GYDTDNDKESIIYI
-239 PKTEAGST
+239 PKNEAGNT

-252 FPLVFDKAVKCI
+252 FPLVFDKAVKST
-264 SNGDSRLK
+264 SNGTSRLK

-284 NYNGT
+284 NYTGPKVT
-289 ELNNDYKSEDDEFNN
+289 NDYNSEAV
-304 PGDIS
+304 DIS
-309 LYTNSNT
+309 FYTNSDAF
-316 YGTALECK
+316 GTALECK
-324 YLVIGGNMVCRPASG
+324 YLVIGGNMVCRPAG
-339 ASGITLKYSGS
+339 GESGITLKYSGS

-366 KLMTYRKDEHGN
+366 KLMTYNNDHSKIKEV
-378 ECNTSLDYQKGYY
+378 EYKKGYY
-391 YINLGKNN
+391 YISLGDNN
-399 TPVDLFSTK
+399 TTVDLFSESTK
-408 ATSITTDSEEYK
+408 ASAKKIDTDSKEYK
-420 RVSSIDMYSSMVET
+420 RVSSIDMYSSMVDT
-434 DGELK
+434 K

-446 SAYEGACEND
+446 SSYEGEYE
-456 KAKVDILH
+456 KGKVKVDILDH
-464 SNGTFNA
+464 DGKFTAAPNSN
-471 DPNLSS
+471 S
-477 FSNTPRTENTIN
+477 FSNTVRTEFT
-489 KGWKDY
+489 KGWQDY

-506 ANGYYDMYSGKEFNY
+506 ASGYYDMYSGKEFNY
-521 LWYNIKPMV
+521 LWYNIKPME
-530 FDRTVDMSIRSSNI
+530 FNGNIDMSIHSSNI

-558 NKNGNPHSFNQSNLP
+558 NNQIKNSNGNPYYPYSFNQTILP
-573 TNVATDSDTVTFT
+573 TSDFATDSNTQKFT
-586 ARDSGKT
+586 SEG
-593 AQANGNQYVGE
+593 
-604 DSNKIIQKD
+604 SNKIIQKNS
-613 RSAHFRVKPYWGEKS
+613 SASFSVKPYWGETS

-639 EMSDGKTYT
+639 EMLDGTSYT

-655 DIPEYIEKN
+655 DIPE
-664 TDNNPK
+664 T
-670 DGLDLFSDTAKKYFE
+670 GLNLFSNDAKKYFE
-685 SHSTSRVDSNS
+685 GHSTSRVDSNS

-718 SSSVVN
+718 SSSVIN
-724 FKATGG
+724 FKATCG
-730 GTLKEDGTY
+730 GTLKDDTY
-739 KGRAIYCDFGNGSS
+739 KGKAIYCDFGN
-753 GKDAI
+753 

-772 SIGADLLERKD
+772 SIGADLLEIKD

-802 DGNPIDGSM
+802 DGNKIDGSM
-811 LQITRKTTLKFNDTD
+811 LQITRKTTLKFNDD
-826 ADSITLSPGYYFF
+826 NANSITLSPGYYFF
-839 PGITSDFDI
+839 PGIKGDFDI

-853 WEKWNS
+853 WEKWSSS

-867 LGDGTKTY
+867 LNDGTEAY
-875 KKVFV
+875 KKVTV
-880 TTKMD
+880 TTKID

>member
-16 GISMVLAMA
+16 GISMVLAIA
-25 LVAVLFLSTTTFLS
+25 LAAVLFLSTTTFLS

-94 DPEVH
+94 DPNVH
-99 VEKFN
+99 VEEFT
-104 SSEAA
+104 SSELA
-109 LNWINDPA
+109 LKWINNPSH
-117 NASYTIIGN
+117 ASYTIIGN
-126 AYIKITKNSDGSYT
+126 AYIKITKNADGSYT

-148 KYDYSVDG
+148 KYDYSGDG

-171 AEKEETA
+171 VEKEETA
-178 NLTMKQKS
+178 NLTMKQKT
-186 ITTPTGNKFLMLG
+186 ITSPTGNKFLMLG
-199 DQASFS
+199 DQTSFS
-205 LLRSVRQTVNDGGTT
+205 LLRSVRKTLNEGDAT

-225 NSFLDKDKKTIIYE
+225 GYDTDNDKKSIIYI
-239 PKTEAGST
+239 PKNEAGNT

-252 FPLVFDKAVKCI
+252 FPLVFDKAVKST
-264 SNGDSRLK
+264 SNGTSRLK

-284 NYNGT
+284 NYTGPKVKS
-289 ELNNDYKSEDDEFNN
+289 DYNSEAV
-304 PGDIS
+304 DIS
-309 LYTNSNT
+309 FYTNSDA

-324 YLVIGGNMVCRPASG
+324 YLVIGGNMVCRPATG
-339 ASGITLKYSGS
+339 ESGITLKYSGS

-366 KLMTYRKDEHGN
+366 KLMTYNNSNQITKTVE
-378 ECNTSLDYQKGYY
+378 YKKGYY
-391 YINLGKNN
+391 YISLGDKN
-399 TPVDLFSTK
+399 TAVDLFSESTK
-408 ATSITTDSEEYK
+408 ASAKEITTNSEEYK
-420 RVSSIDMYSSMVET
+420 RVNSIDMYSSMVDT
-434 DGELK
+434 K

-446 SAYEGACEND
+446 PAYEGEYE
-456 KAKVDILH
+456 KGKERVDILNE
-464 SNGTFNA
+464 NGTFTA
-471 DPNLSS
+471 VPNSNS
-477 FSNTPRTENTIN
+477 YSNTVRTEFT

-506 ANGYYDMYSGKEFNY
+506 ASGYYDMYSGKEFNY
-521 LWYNIKPMV
+521 LWYNINPME
-530 FDRTVDMSIRSSNI
+530 FNGNVDMSIHSSNI

-558 NKNGNPHSFNQSNLP
+558 NNQIKNSNGNPYFPYSFNQTILP
-573 TNVATDSDTVTFT
+573 TDKFATDSNTTKFT
-586 ARDSGKT
+586 AEG
-593 AQANGNQYVGE
+593 
-604 DSNKIIQKD
+604 SNKIKQNNS
-613 RSAHFRVKPYWGEKS
+613 SASFSVKPYWNEKS

-639 EMSDGKTYT
+639 EMLNGTTYT

-655 DIPEYIEKN
+655 DIPETGLN
-664 TDNNPK
+664 LFTDE
-670 DGLDLFSDTAKKYFE
+670 AKKYFE

-696 SSIKWVED
+696 SSIEWVK
-704 NAINTSVDSSNLDQ
+704 NNTINTSVDSSNLDQ
-718 SSSVVN
+718 SSSVIN
-724 FKATGG
+724 FKATCG
-730 GTLKEDGTY
+730 GTLKDDTY
-739 KGRAIYCDFGNGSS
+739 KGKAIYCDFGNGSS

-772 SIGADLLERKD
+772 SIGADLLEIKD

-788 INTYSAHNESTCVV
+788 INTYSAHKDSTCVV
-802 DGNPIDGSM
+802 EGNPIDGSM
-811 LQITRKTTLKFNDTD
+811 LQITRKTTLKFNDD
-826 ADSITLSPGYYFF
+826 NANSITLSPGYYFF
-839 PGITSDFDI
+839 PGITGDFDI

-853 WEKWNS
+853 WEKWSSS

-867 LGDGTKTY
+867 LNDGTEAY
-875 KKVFV
+875 KKVTV
-880 TTKMD
+880 TTKIE

>member
-16 GISMVLAMA
+16 GISMVLAIA
-25 LVAVLFLSTTTFLS
+25 LAAVLFLSTTTFLS

-62 SALDIAKELLN
+62 SALDIAEELLN

-87 VFYYVEG
+87 VFYYIEG

-104 SSEAA
+104 SSELA
-109 LNWINDPA
+109 LKWINDPA
-117 NASYTIIGN
+117 HASYTIIGN
-126 AYIKITKNSDGSYT
+126 AYIKITKNADGSYT

-148 KYDYSVDG
+148 KYDYSGDG

-171 AEKEETA
+171 VEKEETA

-205 LLRSVRQTVNDGGTT
+205 LLRSVRKTLNEGDTT

-225 NSFLDKDKKTIIYE
+225 DYDTDNDNKSIIYI
-239 PKTEAGST
+239 PKNEAGNT

-252 FPLVFDKAVKCI
+252 FPLVFDKAVKST
-264 SNGDSRLK
+264 SNGSSRLK
-272 FTAYDNGIYFLG
+272 FTAYDSGIYFLG
-284 NYNGT
+284 NYTGSKVKS
-289 ELNNDYKSEDDEFNN
+289 DYNSEAV
-304 PGDIS
+304 DIS
-309 LYTNSNT
+309 FYTNSDA

-324 YLVIGGNMVCRPASG
+324 YLVIGGNMVCRPAAG
-339 ASGITLKYSGS
+339 ESGITLKYSGS
-350 SYDTD
+350 SYNTD

-366 KLMTYRKDEHGN
+366 KLMTYSNDHSKIKEV
-378 ECNTSLDYQKGYY
+378 EYKKGYY
-391 YINLGKNN
+391 YISLGDNN
-399 TPVDLFSTK
+399 TAVDLFSESTK
-408 ATSITTDSEEYK
+408 ASAKKIDTDSKEYK
-420 RVSSIDMYSSMVET
+420 RVSSIDMYSSLVDT
-434 DGELK
+434 K
-439 GKLKDIH
+439 GKLKNIH
-446 SAYEGACEND
+446 SAFEGKWE
-456 KAKVDILH
+456 KGTEQVDILDSDGKFSTS
-464 SNGTFNA
+464 SN
-471 DPNLSS
+471 SY
-477 FSNTPRTENTIN
+477 SNTPRTTFT

-495 YIYCAPSEMPT
+495 YIYCSPSEMPT
-506 ANGYYDMYSGKEFNY
+506 ASGYYDMYSGKEFNY
-521 LWYNIKPMV
+521 LWYNIKPME
-530 FDRTVDMSIRSSNI
+530 FNGNIDMSIHSSNI

-558 NKNGNPHSFNQSNLP
+558 NNKIKNSNGNTYFPYSFNQTILP
-573 TNVATDSDTVTFT
+573 TSDFATDSNTQKFT
-586 ARDSGKT
+586 AEG
-593 AQANGNQYVGE
+593 
-604 DSNKIIQKD
+604 SNIIKQINS
-613 RSAHFRVKPYWGEKS
+613 SASFSVKPYWNEKS

-639 EMSDGKTYT
+639 EMSDGTSYT
-648 IKADDYT
+648 VKADDYT
-655 DIPEYIEKN
+655 DIPE
-664 TDNNPK
+664 T
-670 DGLDLFSDTAKKYFE
+670 GLNLFSNDAKKYFE
-685 SHSTSRVDSNS
+685 DHSTSRVDSNS

-718 SSSVVN
+718 SSSVIN
-724 FKATGG
+724 FKATCG
-730 GTLKEDGTY
+730 GTLKEDSTY

-772 SIGADLLERKD
+772 SIGADLLEIKD

-811 LQITRKTTLKFNDTD
+811 LQITRKTTLKFNDD
-826 ADSITLSPGYYFF
+826 NANSITLSPGYYFF
-839 PGITSDFDI
+839 PGITGDFDI

-853 WEKWNS
+853 WEKWSSS

-867 LGDGTKTY
+867 LGDGTKAY
-875 KKVFV
+875 KKVTV

>member
-16 GISMVLAMA
+16 GISMVLAIA
-25 LVAVLFLSTTTFLS
+25 LAAVLFLSTTTFLS

-62 SALDIAKELLN
+62 SALDIAEELLN

-104 SSEAA
+104 SSELA
-109 LNWINDPA
+109 LEWINNPSH
-117 NASYTIIGN
+117 ASYTIIGN
-126 AYIKITKNSDGSYT
+126 AYIKITKNADGSYT

-148 KYDYSVDG
+148 KYDYSGDG
-156 NTGDLS
+156 NIGDLS

-171 AEKEETA
+171 VEKEDTA

-199 DQASFS
+199 DQTSFS
-205 LLRSVRQTVNDGGTT
+205 LLRSVRKTLNEGDTT

-225 NSFLDKDKKTIIYE
+225 GYDTDNDKESIIYI
-239 PKTEAGST
+239 PKNEAGNT

-252 FPLVFDKAVKCI
+252 FPLVFDKAVKST
-264 SNGDSRLK
+264 SNGTSRLK

-284 NYNGT
+284 NYTGPKIT
-289 ELNNDYKSEDDEFNN
+289 SDYNSEAVDVSF
-304 PGDIS
+304 
-309 LYTNSNT
+309 YTNSDA

-324 YLVIGGNMVCRPASG
+324 YLVIGGNMVCRPATG
-339 ASGITLKYSGS
+339 ESGITLKYSGS

-355 KGVVIYFTKDC
+355 KGVVIYFTKNC
-366 KLMTYRKDEHGN
+366 KLMTYNNSNQITKTVE
-378 ECNTSLDYQKGYY
+378 YKKGYY
-391 YINLGKNN
+391 YINLGDNN
-399 TPVDLFSTK
+399 TAVDLFSESTK
-408 ATSITTDSEEYK
+408 ASAKEITTNSEEYK
-420 RVSSIDMYSSMVET
+420 RVNSIDMYSSMVDT
-434 DGELK
+434 K

-446 SAYEGACEND
+446 SAYEGEYE
-456 KAKVDILH
+456 KGKERVDILNE
-464 SNGTFNA
+464 SGTFTA
-471 DPNLSS
+471 VPNSNS
-477 FSNTPRTENTIN
+477 YSNTVRTTFT

-506 ANGYYDMYSGKEFNY
+506 ASGYYDMYSGKEFNY
-521 LWYNIKPMV
+521 LWYNINPME
-530 FDRTVDMSIRSSNI
+530 FNGNVDMSIHSSNI

-552 KETVYY
+552 NETVYY
-558 NKNGNPHSFNQSNLP
+558 NNQIKNSNGNPYFPYSFNQTILP
-573 TNVATDSDTVTFT
+573 TDKFATDSNTTKFT
-586 ARDSGKT
+586 AEG
-593 AQANGNQYVGE
+593 
-604 DSNKIIQKD
+604 SNKIIQKNS
-613 RSAHFRVKPYWGEKS
+613 SASFSVKPYWNEKS

-639 EMSDGKTYT
+639 EMSDGTTYT

-655 DIPEYIEKN
+655 DIPETGLN
-664 TDNNPK
+664 LFTDE
-670 DGLDLFSDTAKKYFE
+670 AKKYFE

-696 SSIKWVED
+696 SSIEWVK
-704 NAINTSVDSSNLDQ
+704 NNTINTSVDSSNLDQ
-718 SSSVVN
+718 SSSVIN
-724 FKATGG
+724 FKATCG
-730 GTLKEDGTY
+730 GTLKDDTY
-739 KGRAIYCDFGNGSS
+739 KGKAIYCDFGNGSS

-772 SIGADLLERKD
+772 SIGADLLEIKD

-788 INTYSAHNESTCVV
+788 INTYSAHKDSTCVV

-811 LQITRKTTLKFNDTD
+811 LQITRKTTLKFNDD
-826 ADSITLSPGYYFF
+826 NANSITLSPGYYFF
-839 PGITSDFDI
+839 PGITGDFDI

-853 WEKWNS
+853 WEKWSSS

-867 LGDGTKTY
+867 LNDGTEAY
-875 KKVFV
+875 KKVIV
-880 TTKMD
+880 TTKID

>member
-1 MKKLHTK
+1 MKKFTTK
-8 KRRINSKK
+8 KRKINSKK
-16 GISMVLAMA
+16 GFSMVLAIA

-39 IAMLQQKETGT
+39 IAMLQQKETGI

-62 SALDIAKELLN
+62 SALDIAEELLN
-73 DGKLSL
+73 GGKLSL

-87 VFYYVEG
+87 VFYYIEG
-94 DPEVH
+94 DPNVH

-104 SSEAA
+104 SSEDA
-109 LNWINDPA
+109 LNWINNPP

-126 AYIKITKNSDGSYT
+126 AYIKITKNADGSYT

-148 KYDYSVDG
+148 KYDYSGDG

-178 NLTMKQKS
+178 NLTMKQKT
-186 ITTPTGNKFLMLG
+186 ITSPTGNKFLMLG
-199 DQASFS
+199 DQTSFS
-205 LLRSVRQTVNDGGTT
+205 LLRSVRKTLNEGDTT

-225 NSFLDKDKKTIIYE
+225 SYDTDNEKKSIIYI
-239 PKTEAGST
+239 PKNEAGNT

-252 FPLVFDKAVKCI
+252 FPLVFDKTVKST

-284 NYNGT
+284 NYTGPKIT
-289 ELNNDYKSEDDEFNN
+289 SDYNSEAVDVSF
-304 PGDIS
+304 
-309 LYTNSNT
+309 YTNSDA

-324 YLVIGGNMVCRPASG
+324 YLVIGGNMVCRPATG
-339 ASGITLKYSGS
+339 ESGITLKYSGS
-350 SYDTD
+350 SYNTD

-366 KLMTYRKDEHGN
+366 KLMTYNNSNQITKTVE
-378 ECNTSLDYQKGYY
+378 YKKGYY
-391 YINLGKNN
+391 YINLGDNN
-399 TPVDLFSTK
+399 TAVDLFSESTK
-408 ATSITTDSEEYK
+408 ASAKEITTNSEEYK
-420 RVSSIDMYSSMVET
+420 RVNSIDMYSSMVDT
-434 DGELK
+434 K

-446 SAYEGACEND
+446 SAYEGEYE
-456 KAKVDILH
+456 KGKERVDILNE
-464 SNGTFNA
+464 SGTFTA
-471 DPNLSS
+471 VPNSNS
-477 FSNTPRTENTIN
+477 YSNTVRTTFT
-489 KGWKDY
+489 KGWQDY

-506 ANGYYDMYSGKEFNY
+506 ASGYYDMYSGKEFNY
-521 LWYNIKPMV
+521 LWYNINPME
-530 FDRTVDMSIRSSNI
+530 FNGNVDMSIHSSNI

-552 KETVYY
+552 NETVYY
-558 NKNGNPHSFNQSNLP
+558 NNQIKNSNGNPYFPYSFNQTILP
-573 TNVATDSDTVTFT
+573 TDKFATDSNTTKFT
-586 ARDSGKT
+586 SEG
-593 AQANGNQYVGE
+593 
-604 DSNKIIQKD
+604 SNKIKQNNS
-613 RSAHFRVKPYWGEKS
+613 SASFSVKPYWNEKS

-639 EMSDGKTYT
+639 EMSDGTSYT
-648 IKADDYT
+648 VKADDYT
-655 DIPEYIEKN
+655 DIPE
-664 TDNNPK
+664 T
-670 DGLDLFSDTAKKYFE
+670 GLNLFSNDAKKYFE
-685 SHSTSRVDSNS
+685 DHSTSRVDSNS
-696 SSIKWVED
+696 SSIKWVKD

-718 SSSVVN
+718 SSSVIN
-724 FKATGG
+724 FKATCG
-730 GTLKEDGTY
+730 GTLKDDTY
-739 KGRAIYCDFGNGSS
+739 KGKAIYCDFGNGSS

-811 LQITRKTTLKFNDTD
+811 LQITRKTTLKFNDD
-826 ADSITLSPGYYFF
+826 NANSITLSPGYYFF
-839 PGITSDFDI
+839 PGITGDFDI

-853 WEKWNS
+853 WENWTDSK
-859 NPYYKAEK
+859 PYYKAEK
-867 LGDGTKTY
+867 LGDGTKAY
-875 KKVFV
+875 KKVTV

>member
-16 GISMVLAMA
+16 GISMVLAIA
-25 LVAVLFLSTTTFLS
+25 LAAVLFLSTTTFLS

-104 SSEAA
+104 SSELA

-117 NASYTIIGN
+117 HASYTIIGN
-126 AYIKITKNSDGSYT
+126 AYIKITKNADGSYT

-148 KYDYSVDG
+148 KYDYSGDG

-171 AEKEETA
+171 VEKEETA
-178 NLTMKQKS
+178 NLTMKQKT
-186 ITTPTGNKFLMLG
+186 ITSPTGNKFLMLG
-199 DQASFS
+199 DQTSFS
-205 LLRSVRQTVNDGGTT
+205 LLRSVRKTLNEGDAT

-225 NSFLDKDKKTIIYE
+225 GYDTDNDKKSIIYI
-239 PKTEAGST
+239 PKNEAGNT

-252 FPLVFDKAVKCI
+252 FPLVFDKAVKST
-264 SNGDSRLK
+264 SNGTSRLK

-284 NYNGT
+284 NYTGPKVKS
-289 ELNNDYKSEDDEFNN
+289 DYNSEAV
-304 PGDIS
+304 DIS
-309 LYTNSNT
+309 FYTNSDA

-324 YLVIGGNMVCRPASG
+324 YLVIGGNMVCRPATG
-339 ASGITLKYSGS
+339 ESGITLKYSGS

-366 KLMTYRKDEHGN
+366 KLMTYNNSNQITKTVE
-378 ECNTSLDYQKGYY
+378 YKKGYY
-391 YINLGKNN
+391 YISLGDKN
-399 TPVDLFSTK
+399 TAVDLFSESTK
-408 ATSITTDSEEYK
+408 ASAKEITTNSEEYK
-420 RVSSIDMYSSMVET
+420 RVNSIDMYSSMVDT
-434 DGELK
+434 K

-446 SAYEGACEND
+446 PAYEGEYE
-456 KAKVDILH
+456 KGKERVDILNE
-464 SNGTFNA
+464 NGTFTA
-471 DPNLSS
+471 VPNSNS
-477 FSNTPRTENTIN
+477 YSNTVRTEFT

-506 ANGYYDMYSGKEFNY
+506 ASGYYDMYSGKEFNY
-521 LWYNIKPMV
+521 LWYNINPME
-530 FDRTVDMSIRSSNI
+530 FNGNVDMSIHSSNI

-558 NKNGNPHSFNQSNLP
+558 NNQIKNSNGNPYFPYSFNQTILP
-573 TNVATDSDTVTFT
+573 TDKFATDSNTTKFT
-586 ARDSGKT
+586 AEG
-593 AQANGNQYVGE
+593 
-604 DSNKIIQKD
+604 SNKIKQNNS
-613 RSAHFRVKPYWGEKS
+613 SASFSVKPYWNEKS

-639 EMSDGKTYT
+639 EMLNGTTYT

-655 DIPEYIEKN
+655 DIPETGLN
-664 TDNNPK
+664 LFTDE
-670 DGLDLFSDTAKKYFE
+670 AKKYFE

-696 SSIKWVED
+696 SSIEWVK
-704 NAINTSVDSSNLDQ
+704 NNTINTSVDSSNLDQ
-718 SSSVVN
+718 SSSVIN
-724 FKATGG
+724 FKATCG
-730 GTLKEDGTY
+730 GTLKDDTY
-739 KGRAIYCDFGNGSS
+739 KGKAIYCDFGNGSS

-772 SIGADLLERKD
+772 SIGADLLEIKD

-788 INTYSAHNESTCVV
+788 INTYSAHKDSTCVV
-802 DGNPIDGSM
+802 EGNPIDGSM
-811 LQITRKTTLKFNDTD
+811 LQITRKTTLKFNDD
-826 ADSITLSPGYYFF
+826 NANSITLSPGYYFF
-839 PGITSDFDI
+839 PGITGDFDI

-853 WEKWNS
+853 WEKWSSS

-867 LGDGTKTY
+867 LNDGTEAY
-875 KKVFV
+875 KKVTV
-880 TTKMD
+880 TTKIE

>member
-1 MKKLHTK
+1 MKKFTTK
-8 KRRINSKK
+8 KRKINSKK
-16 GISMVLAMA
+16 GFSMVLAIA
-25 LVAVLFLSTTTFLS
+25 LAAVLFLSTTTFLS
-39 IAMLQQKETGT
+39 IAMLQQKETGI

-94 DPEVH
+94 DPNVH
-99 VEKFN
+99 VEEFT
-104 SSEAA
+104 SSELA
-109 LNWINDPA
+109 LKWINNPSH
-117 NASYTIIGN
+117 ASYTIIGN
-126 AYIKITKNSDGSYT
+126 AYIKITKNADGSYT

-148 KYDYSVDG
+148 KYDYSGDG

-171 AEKEETA
+171 VEKEETA
-178 NLTMKQKS
+178 NLTMKQKT
-186 ITTPTGNKFLMLG
+186 ITSPTGNKFLMLG
-199 DQASFS
+199 DQTSFS
-205 LLRSVRQTVNDGGTT
+205 LLRSVRKTLNEGDNT

-225 NSFLDKDKKTIIYE
+225 DYDTDNDNKSIIYI
-239 PKTEAGST
+239 PKNEAGST

-252 FPLVFDKAVKCI
+252 FPLVFDKAVKST

-284 NYNGT
+284 NYTGPKVKS
-289 ELNNDYKSEDDEFNN
+289 DYNSEAV
-304 PGDIS
+304 DIS
-309 LYTNSNT
+309 FYTNSDA

-324 YLVIGGNMVCRPASG
+324 YLVIGGNMVCRPATG
-339 ASGITLKYSGS
+339 ESGITLKYSGS

-355 KGVVIYFTKDC
+355 KGVVIYFTKNC
-366 KLMTYRKDEHGN
+366 KLMTYNNSNQITKTVE
-378 ECNTSLDYQKGYY
+378 YKKGYY
-391 YINLGKNN
+391 YINLGDNN
-399 TPVDLFSTK
+399 TAVDLFSESTK
-408 ATSITTDSEEYK
+408 ASAKEITTNSEEYK
-420 RVSSIDMYSSMVET
+420 RVNSIDMYSSMVDT
-434 DGELK
+434 K

-446 SAYEGACEND
+446 SAYEGEYE
-456 KAKVDILH
+456 KGKERVDILNE
-464 SNGTFNA
+464 SGTFTA
-471 DPNLSS
+471 VPNSNS
-477 FSNTPRTENTIN
+477 YSNTVRTEFT

-506 ANGYYDMYSGKEFNY
+506 ASGYYDMYSGKEFNY
-521 LWYNIKPMV
+521 LWYNINPME
-530 FDRTVDMSIRSSNI
+530 FNGNVDMSIHSSNI

-558 NKNGNPHSFNQSNLP
+558 NNQIKNSNGNPYFPYSFNQTILP
-573 TNVATDSDTVTFT
+573 TDKFATDSNTQKFT
-586 ARDSGKT
+586 AEG
-593 AQANGNQYVGE
+593 
-604 DSNKIIQKD
+604 SNIIKQINS
-613 RSAHFRVKPYWGEKS
+613 SASFSVKPYWNEKS

-639 EMSDGKTYT
+639 EMSDGTSYT
-648 IKADDYT
+648 VKADDYT
-655 DIPEYIEKN
+655 DIPE
-664 TDNNPK
+664 T
-670 DGLDLFSDTAKKYFE
+670 GLNLFSNDAKKYFE
-685 SHSTSRVDSNS
+685 DHSTSRVDSNS
-696 SSIKWVED
+696 SSIKWVKD

-718 SSSVVN
+718 SSSVIN
-724 FKATGG
+724 FKATCG
-730 GTLKEDGTY
+730 GTLKDDTY
-739 KGRAIYCDFGNGSS
+739 KGKAIYCDFGNGSS

-811 LQITRKTTLKFNDTD
+811 LQITRKTTLKFNDD
-826 ADSITLSPGYYFF
+826 NANSITLSPGYYFF
-839 PGITSDFDI
+839 PGITGDFDI

-853 WEKWNS
+853 WENWTDSK
-859 NPYYKAEK
+859 PYYKAEK
-867 LGDGTKTY
+867 LGDGTKAY
-875 KKVFV
+875 KKVTV

>member
-1 MKKLHTK
+1 MKKLNTK

-16 GISMVLAMA
+16 GISMVLAIA
-25 LVAVLFLSTTTFLS
+25 LAAVLFLSTTTFLS

-87 VFYYVEG
+87 VFYYIEG

-104 SSEAA
+104 SSELA
-109 LNWINDPA
+109 LKWINNPA
-117 NASYTIIGN
+117 HASYTIIGN
-126 AYIKITKNSDGSYT
+126 AYIKITKNTDGSYT

-148 KYDYSVDG
+148 KYDYSGDG

-171 AEKEETA
+171 VEKEETA
-178 NLTMKQKS
+178 NLTMKQKT
-186 ITTPTGNKFLMLG
+186 ITSPTGNKFLMLG
-199 DQASFS
+199 DQTSFS
-205 LLRSVRQTVNDGGTT
+205 LLRSVRKTLNEGDTT

-225 NSFLDKDKKTIIYE
+225 SYDTDNEKKSIIYI
-239 PKTEAGST
+239 PKNEAGNT

-252 FPLVFDKAVKCI
+252 FPLVFDKTVKST

-284 NYNGT
+284 NYTGPKIT
-289 ELNNDYKSEDDEFNN
+289 SDYNSEAVDVSF
-304 PGDIS
+304 
-309 LYTNSNT
+309 YTNSDA

-324 YLVIGGNMVCRPASG
+324 YLVIGGNMVCRPATG
-339 ASGITLKYSGS
+339 ESGITLKYSGS

-355 KGVVIYFTKDC
+355 KGVVIYFTKNC
-366 KLMTYRKDEHGN
+366 KLMTYNNSNQITKTVE
-378 ECNTSLDYQKGYY
+378 YKKGYY
-391 YINLGKNN
+391 YINLGDNN
-399 TPVDLFSTK
+399 TAVDLFSESTK
-408 ATSITTDSEEYK
+408 ASAKEITTNSEEYK
-420 RVSSIDMYSSMVET
+420 RVNSIDMYSSMVDT
-434 DGELK
+434 K

-446 SAYEGACEND
+446 SAYEGEYE
-456 KAKVDILH
+456 KGKERVDILNE
-464 SNGTFNA
+464 SGTFTA
-471 DPNLSS
+471 VPNSNS
-477 FSNTPRTENTIN
+477 YSNTVRTEFT

-506 ANGYYDMYSGKEFNY
+506 ASGYYDMYSGKEFNY
-521 LWYNIKPMV
+521 LWYNINPME
-530 FDRTVDMSIRSSNI
+530 FNGNVDMSIHSSNI

-558 NKNGNPHSFNQSNLP
+558 NNQIKNSNGNPYFPYSFNQTILP
-573 TNVATDSDTVTFT
+573 TDKFATDSNTQKFT
-586 ARDSGKT
+586 AEG
-593 AQANGNQYVGE
+593 
-604 DSNKIIQKD
+604 SNIIKQINS
-613 RSAHFRVKPYWGEKS
+613 SASFSVKPYWNEKS

-639 EMSDGKTYT
+639 EMSDGTSYT
-648 IKADDYT
+648 VKADDYT
-655 DIPEYIEKN
+655 DIPE
-664 TDNNPK
+664 T
-670 DGLDLFSDTAKKYFE
+670 GLNLFSNDAKKYFE
-685 SHSTSRVDSNS
+685 DHSTSRVDSNS
-696 SSIKWVED
+696 SSIKWVKD

-718 SSSVVN
+718 SSSVIN
-724 FKATGG
+724 FKATCG
-730 GTLKEDGTY
+730 GTLKDDTY
-739 KGRAIYCDFGNGSS
+739 KGKAIYCDFGNGSS

-811 LQITRKTTLKFNDTD
+811 LQITRKTTLKFNDD
-826 ADSITLSPGYYFF
+826 NANSITLSPGYYFF
-839 PGITSDFDI
+839 PGITGDFDI

-853 WEKWNS
+853 WENWTDSK
-859 NPYYKAEK
+859 PYYKAEK
-867 LGDGTKTY
+867 LGDGTKAY
-875 KKVFV
+875 KKVTV

>member
-16 GISMVLAMA
+16 GISMVLAIA
-25 LVAVLFLSTTTFLS
+25 LAAVLFLSTTTFLS

-62 SALDIAKELLN
+62 SALDIAEELLN

-104 SSEAA
+104 SSELA

-117 NASYTIIGN
+117 HASYTIIGN
-126 AYIKITKNSDGSYT
+126 AYIKITKNADGSYT

-148 KYDYSVDG
+148 KYDYSGDG

-171 AEKEETA
+171 VEKEETA

-205 LLRSVRQTVNDGGTT
+205 LLRSVRKTLNEGDTT

-225 NSFLDKDKKTIIYE
+225 DYDTDNDNKSIIYI
-239 PKTEAGST
+239 PKNEAGNT

-252 FPLVFDKAVKCI
+252 FPLVFDKAVKST
-264 SNGDSRLK
+264 SNGSSRLK
-272 FTAYDNGIYFLG
+272 FTAYDSGIYFLG
-284 NYNGT
+284 NYTGPKVKS
-289 ELNNDYKSEDDEFNN
+289 DYNSEAV
-304 PGDIS
+304 DIS
-309 LYTNSNT
+309 FYTNSDA

-324 YLVIGGNMVCRPASG
+324 YLVIGGNMVCRPATG
-339 ASGITLKYSGS
+339 ESGITLKYSGS
-350 SYDTD
+350 SYNTD

-366 KLMTYRKDEHGN
+366 KLMTYSNDHSKIKEV
-378 ECNTSLDYQKGYY
+378 EYKKGYY
-391 YINLGKNN
+391 YISLGDNN
-399 TPVDLFSTK
+399 TAVDLFSESTK
-408 ATSITTDSEEYK
+408 ASAKKIDTDSKEYK
-420 RVSSIDMYSSMVET
+420 RVSSIDMYSSLVDT
-434 DGELK
+434 K
-439 GKLKDIH
+439 GKLKNIH
-446 SAYEGACEND
+446 SAFEGKWE
-456 KAKVDILH
+456 KGTEQVDILDSDGKFSTS
-464 SNGTFNA
+464 SN
-471 DPNLSS
+471 SY
-477 FSNTPRTENTIN
+477 SNTPRTTFT

-495 YIYCAPSEMPT
+495 YIYCSPSEMPT
-506 ANGYYDMYSGKEFNY
+506 ASGYYDMYSGKEFNY
-521 LWYNIKPMV
+521 LWYNIKPME
-530 FDRTVDMSIRSSNI
+530 FNGNIDMSIHSSNI

-558 NKNGNPHSFNQSNLP
+558 NNKIKNSNGNTYFPYSFNQTILP
-573 TNVATDSDTVTFT
+573 TSDFATDSNTQKFT
-586 ARDSGKT
+586 AEG
-593 AQANGNQYVGE
+593 
-604 DSNKIIQKD
+604 SNIIKQINS
-613 RSAHFRVKPYWGEKS
+613 SASFSVKPYWNEKS

-639 EMSDGKTYT
+639 EMSDGTSYT
-648 IKADDYT
+648 VKADDYT
-655 DIPEYIEKN
+655 DIPE
-664 TDNNPK
+664 T
-670 DGLDLFSDTAKKYFE
+670 GLNLFSNDAKKYFE
-685 SHSTSRVDSNS
+685 DHSTSRVDSNS

-718 SSSVVN
+718 SSSVIN
-724 FKATGG
+724 FKATCG
-730 GTLKEDGTY
+730 GTLKEDSTY

-772 SIGADLLERKD
+772 SIGADLLEIKD

-811 LQITRKTTLKFNDTD
+811 LQITRKTTLKFNDD
-826 ADSITLSPGYYFF
+826 NANSITLSPGYYFF
-839 PGITSDFDI
+839 PGITGDFDI

-853 WEKWNS
+853 WEKWSSS

-867 LGDGTKTY
+867 LGDGTKAY
-875 KKVFV
+875 KKVTV

>member
-16 GISMVLAMA
+16 GISMVLAIA
-25 LVAVLFLSTTTFLS
+25 LAAVLFLSTTTFLS

-62 SALDIAKELLN
+62 SALDIAEELLN

-104 SSEAA
+104 SSELA

-117 NASYTIIGN
+117 HASYTIIGN
-126 AYIKITKNSDGSYT
+126 AYIKITKNTDGSYT

-148 KYDYSVDG
+148 KYDYSGDG

-171 AEKEETA
+171 VEKEEIA

-205 LLRSVRQTVNDGGTT
+205 LLRSVRKTLNEGDTT

-225 NSFLDKDKKTIIYE
+225 DYDTDNDNKSIIYI
-239 PKTEAGST
+239 PKNEAGNT

-252 FPLVFDKAVKCI
+252 FPLVFDKAVKST
-264 SNGDSRLK
+264 SNGSSRLK
-272 FTAYDNGIYFLG
+272 FTAYDSGIYFLG
-284 NYNGT
+284 NYTGPKVKS
-289 ELNNDYKSEDDEFNN
+289 DYNSEAV
-304 PGDIS
+304 DIS
-309 LYTNSNT
+309 FYTNSDA

-324 YLVIGGNMVCRPASG
+324 YLVIGGNMVCRPATG
-339 ASGITLKYSGS
+339 ESGITLKYSGS
-350 SYDTD
+350 SYNTD

-366 KLMTYRKDEHGN
+366 KLMTYSNDHSKIKEV
-378 ECNTSLDYQKGYY
+378 EYKKGYY
-391 YINLGKNN
+391 YISLGDNN
-399 TPVDLFSTK
+399 TAVDLFSESTK
-408 ATSITTDSEEYK
+408 ASAKKIDTDSKEYK
-420 RVSSIDMYSSMVET
+420 RVSSIDMYSSLVDT
-434 DGELK
+434 K
-439 GKLKDIH
+439 GKLKNIH
-446 SAYEGACEND
+446 SAFEGKWE
-456 KAKVDILH
+456 KGTEQVDILDSDGKFSTS
-464 SNGTFNA
+464 SN
-471 DPNLSS
+471 SY
-477 FSNTPRTENTIN
+477 SNTPRTTFT

-495 YIYCAPSEMPT
+495 YIYCSPSEMPT
-506 ANGYYDMYSGKEFNY
+506 ASGYYDMYSGKEFNY
-521 LWYNIKPMV
+521 LWYNIKPME
-530 FDRTVDMSIRSSNI
+530 FNGNIDMSIHSSNI

-558 NKNGNPHSFNQSNLP
+558 NNKIKNSNGNTYFPYSFNQTILP
-573 TNVATDSDTVTFT
+573 TSDFATDSNTQKFT
-586 ARDSGKT
+586 AEG
-593 AQANGNQYVGE
+593 
-604 DSNKIIQKD
+604 SNIIKQINS
-613 RSAHFRVKPYWGEKS
+613 SASFSVKPYWNEKS

-639 EMSDGKTYT
+639 EMSDGTSYT

-655 DIPEYIEKN
+655 DIPE
-664 TDNNPK
+664 T
-670 DGLDLFSDTAKKYFE
+670 GLNLFSNDAKKYFE
-685 SHSTSRVDSNS
+685 DHSTSRVDSNS

-718 SSSVVN
+718 SSSVIN
-724 FKATGG
+724 FKATCG
-730 GTLKEDGTY
+730 GTLKEDSTY

-772 SIGADLLERKD
+772 SIGADLLEIKD

-811 LQITRKTTLKFNDTD
+811 LQITRKTTLKFNDD
-826 ADSITLSPGYYFF
+826 NANSITLSPGYYFF
-839 PGITSDFDI
+839 PGITGDFDI

-853 WEKWNS
+853 WEKWSSS

-867 LGDGTKTY
+867 LGDGTKAY
-875 KKVFV
+875 KKVTV

>member
-16 GISMVLAMA
+16 GISMVLAIA
-25 LVAVLFLSTTTFLS
+25 LAAVLFLSTTTFLS

-104 SSEAA
+104 SSELA
-109 LNWINDPA
+109 LKWINNPSH
-117 NASYTIIGN
+117 ASYTIIGN
-126 AYIKITKNSDGSYT
+126 AYIKITKNTDGSYT

-148 KYDYSVDG
+148 KYDYSGDG

-171 AEKEETA
+171 VEKEETA
-178 NLTMKQKS
+178 NLTMKQKT
-186 ITTPTGNKFLMLG
+186 ITSPTGNKFLMLG
-199 DQASFS
+199 DQTSFS
-205 LLRSVRQTVNDGGTT
+205 LLRSVRKTLNEGDTT

-225 NSFLDKDKKTIIYE
+225 SYDTDNEKKSIIYI
-239 PKTEAGST
+239 PKNEAGNT

-252 FPLVFDKAVKCI
+252 FPLVFDKTVKST

-284 NYNGT
+284 NYTGPKIT
-289 ELNNDYKSEDDEFNN
+289 SDYNSEAVDVSF
-304 PGDIS
+304 
-309 LYTNSNT
+309 YTNSDA

-324 YLVIGGNMVCRPASG
+324 YLVIGGNMVCRPATG
-339 ASGITLKYSGS
+339 ESGITLKYSGS

-355 KGVVIYFTKDC
+355 KGVVIYFTKNC
-366 KLMTYRKDEHGN
+366 KLMTYNNSNQITKTVE
-378 ECNTSLDYQKGYY
+378 YKKGYY
-391 YINLGKNN
+391 YINLGDNN
-399 TPVDLFSTK
+399 TAVDLFSESTK
-408 ATSITTDSEEYK
+408 ASAKEITTNSEEYK
-420 RVSSIDMYSSMVET
+420 RVNSIDMYSSMVDT
-434 DGELK
+434 K

-446 SAYEGACEND
+446 SAYEGEYE
-456 KAKVDILH
+456 KGKERVDILNE
-464 SNGTFNA
+464 SGTFTA
-471 DPNLSS
+471 VPNSNS
-477 FSNTPRTENTIN
+477 YSNTVRTEFT

-506 ANGYYDMYSGKEFNY
+506 ASGYYDMYSGKEFNY
-521 LWYNIKPMV
+521 LWYNIKPME
-530 FDRTVDMSIRSSNI
+530 FNGNVDMSIHSSNI

-552 KETVYY
+552 NETVYY
-558 NKNGNPHSFNQSNLP
+558 NNQIKNSNGNPYFPYSFNQTILP
-573 TNVATDSDTVTFT
+573 TDKFATDSNTQKFT
-586 ARDSGKT
+586 SEG
-593 AQANGNQYVGE
+593 
-604 DSNKIIQKD
+604 SNKITQKNS
-613 RSAHFRVKPYWGEKS
+613 SASFSVKPYWNEKS

-639 EMSDGKTYT
+639 EMSDGTTYT

-655 DIPEYIEKN
+655 DIPE
-664 TDNNPK
+664 T
-670 DGLDLFSDTAKKYFE
+670 GLNLFSNDAKKYFE
-685 SHSTSRVDSNS
+685 DHSTSRVDSNS

-730 GTLKEDGTY
+730 GTLKEDSTY

-783 GKGLK
+783 GKGLR
-788 INTYSAHNESTCVV
+788 INTYSAHKESTCVV

-811 LQITRKTTLKFNDTD
+811 LQITRKTTLKFNDD
-826 ADSITLSPGYYFF
+826 NANSITLSPGYYFF
-839 PGITSDFDI
+839 PGITGDFDI

-853 WEKWNS
+853 WEKWSSS

-867 LGDGTKTY
+867 LGDGTKAY
-875 KKVFV
+875 KKVTV